1 MSDEKYRTRWDRKK
15 RVYEKV
21 GITEWNRTLIVT
33 YETYAGSLNRS
44 DIRQHIAQLQCF

>member
-33 YETYAGSLNRS
+33 YETYAGSLNLV
-44 DIRQHIAQLQCF
+44 DIRQHITQLQRF